1 MTTPVA
7 AVAAPVPSA
16 VPMPS
21 TTEVMTAAKT
31 AVSAEVMAAAAAMA
45 HVMASAVVA
54 ASVASVSRF
63 SDDRHCE
70 HRHQRQHENEYAFH
84 CGSSYLDVI
93 CRWVLRLGAHQRD
106 DNTPTVFAPCGS
118 QVLRQTMN

>member
-1 MTTPVA
+1 MA

-21 TTEVMTAAKT
+21 TTEMASAAEVMTAAKT

-45 HVMASAVVA
+45 HVMASAAV
-54 ASVASVSRF
+54 VASVSRF

-70 HRHQRQHENEYAFH
+70 HRHQRQHEHEYAFH
-84 CGSSYLDVI
+84 CGSFYLGVI
-93 CRWVLRLGAHQRD
+93 CRWMLRLGAHQRD
-106 DNTPTVFAPCGS
+106 NNTPTVFAPWGS
-118 QVLRQTMN
+118 QVLRQTTN